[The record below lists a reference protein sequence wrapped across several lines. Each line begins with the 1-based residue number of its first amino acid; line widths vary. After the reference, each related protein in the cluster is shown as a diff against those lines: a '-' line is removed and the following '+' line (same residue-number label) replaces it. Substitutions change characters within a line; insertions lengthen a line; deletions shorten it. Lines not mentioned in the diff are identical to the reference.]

1 MVVIAARLLI
11 LATAGLAV
19 WYRLLAPAGSGF
31 AVLRVVLAALLWA
44 GVGWRLAETADAPA
58 RQWLGLAMEA
68 LAAAGLV
75 GAVTLL

>member
-31 AVLRVVLAALLWA
+31 AVLRVAMAALLWA
-44 GVGWRLAETADAPA
+44 GVGWRLAETAGSRP
-58 RQWLGLAMEA
+58 RRWLGLAMEA

-75 GAVTLL
+75 GAMTLL